1 MLISLSN
8 GHCAVSSRFDSRIS
22 SRDIHPRRS
31 FPLPPPILH
40 RLLPR
45 LFSLLPLP
53 PAAGYLSKGCP
64 MGVDGHTGNM
74 VG

>member
-1 MLISLSN
+1 MLIILSN
-8 GHCAVSSRFDSRIS
+8 GHCAVSSRFDARIS
-22 SRDIHPRRS
+22 SRDIHTRRS

-45 LFSLLPLP
+45 LLPLLPLP
-53 PAAGYLSKGCP
+53 PAASYLQKGCT
-64 MGVDGHTGNM
+64 MGIDGHTGNM